1 MEVTIIKAL
10 FGREHLKFGSLKE
23 WESTLLYEVSL
34 LGSFGFAHM
43 WRISKSIQQRCFTQH
58 FDESATDEERFV
70 AVAKKENLVTLQMRR
85 KRFVDLYNRG
95 KSDADQMEVAAL
107 DVDRI
112 SSYKESVNT
121 SEFAP
126 VIVIWVLRLTIG
138 LQAYMYHS
146 IIGQFHLSWI
156 LMSFIFSNKVTLWI
170 STLIMVP
177 LYTFEFI
184 IVYGGQLR
192 VVKDVSVFK

>member
-1 MEVTIIKAL
+1 M
-10 FGREHLKFGSLKE
+10 
-23 WESTLLYEVSL
+23 
-34 LGSFGFAHM
+34 
-43 WRISKSIQQRCFTQH
+43 RI
-58 FDESATDEERFV
+58 
-70 AVAKKENLVTLQMRR
+70 